1 MKEHSIA
8 VSVSLLF
15 HIIIVALFLRVP
27 FDQYIKPKIM
37 VLDFSLEKGRVADGA
52 GIGNRETEIGNRESA
67 IVNRKSK
74 IENRTTE
81 NEGTI
86 INREQNIQRKFAAEA
101 SLAKQNNGNTIA
113 SEPAGQVVIHGD
125 ISHAGVRGETVT
137 ESDMFSGKG
146 SQNIAASSG
155 KGKILNFEDNG
166 ADEKDFAFIRDT
178 ILKRIKDKYPDRAR
192 RMGWEGKVLLSFV
205 VLENGSINNVKVVN
219 SSGFRIL
226 DNSAKEVIEKTTFTQ
241 KIPYSRTV
249 LLAVGYRQQ

>member
-8 VSVSLLF
+8 ISASLLF
-15 HIIIVALFLRVP
+15 HVIIVALFLHVP
-27 FDQYIKPKIM
+27 FDQYVKPKLM
-37 VLDFSLEKGRVADGA
+37 ALDFSLEKGRVTDG
-52 GIGNRETEIGNRESA
+52 TE
-67 IVNRKSK
+67 IVNREAQIANRKSQ
-74 IENRTTE
+74 IVDRAVERE
-81 NEGTI
+81 ETI
-86 INREQNIQRKFAAEA
+86 TNREQNVQRSFTAEV
-101 SLAKQNNGNTIA
+101 SLAKQSNGNTIV
-113 SEPAGQVVIHGD
+113 SDPAGQVVIHGD

-146 SQNIAASSG
+146 TQNTTASSG

-178 ILKRIKDKYPDRAR
+178 IFKRIKDKYPDRAR

-226 DNSAKEVIEKTTFTQ
+226 DNSAKEVIEKTTFAQ